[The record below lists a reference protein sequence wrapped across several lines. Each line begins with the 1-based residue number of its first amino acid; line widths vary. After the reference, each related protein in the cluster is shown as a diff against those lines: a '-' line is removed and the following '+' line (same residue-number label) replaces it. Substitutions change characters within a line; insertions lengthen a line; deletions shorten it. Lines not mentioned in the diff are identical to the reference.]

1 MPVTM
6 KSLFIFLS
14 VLFPIVLCAQFTG
27 GPGDGTDAA
36 RVIQLDLGGIPG
48 GVRGLYAGGQADGFA
63 VAAGFGSFGSTAPTA
78 LYSGSNGDGYAGSA
92 GSSSLGG
99 QSLAVLFAG
108 GDGDGYSYQPAT
120 VSLDGLPGT
129 AIYGGGAGDGYD
141 YFAAASSLG
150 GTMTQVLYGGGSGDG
165 YDKSVTSGSLGA
177 MLLLYGGGA
186 GDGYDYAAANATLDG
201 TNLQLLYGGG
211 GGDGFAT
218 TRFEGV
224 VPLPLTLISF
234 AAFPE
239 ETYVLLRWVTE
250 NETNTDFFTIEKT
263 RDGRTFDWVGETLAA
278 GNSLP
283 EEQLHYELKDLH
295 PLEGTSYYRL
305 QTTDFDG
312 QISLSQ
318 LVEVNY
324 DGGEEWGFQLYPNP
338 NTGRHFNVQTSGL
351 GAVTPLTME
360 LFDIS
365 GRLLLSESYLAAEV
379 HTESIELQQQL
390 PAGTY
395 LIRLTHP
402 QKGQQAKILIVGES
416 GR

>member
-1 MPVTM
+1 MNRIILLL
-6 KSLFIFLS
+6 SLF
-14 VLFPIVLCAQFTG
+14 FPAAMNAQFTG
-27 GPGDGTDAA
+27 GPGDGTDASM
-36 RVIQLDLGGIPG
+36 VIQLDLGGIPG
-48 GVRGLYAGGQADGFA
+48 GIRGLYAGGEADGFA
-63 VAAGFGSFGSTAPTA
+63 VAGGFGSFGQVEATA
-78 LYSGSNGDGYAGSA
+78 LYSGSSGDGYALGT
-92 GSSSLGG
+92 GSSSLSG
-99 QSLAVLFAG
+99 QSLTVLFAG

-120 VSLDGLPGT
+120 VSLDGFSGA
-129 AIYGGGAGDGYD
+129 AIYGGGTGDGFD
-141 YFAAASSLG
+141 HFASSLSLG
-150 GTMTQVLYGGGSGDG
+150 GTTTQVLYGGGSGDG
-165 YDKSVTSGSLGA
+165 YDKATTNGSLGA
-177 MLLLYGGGA
+177 MLMLYGGGAGDGYNDGGANETLNGTNLHLLYGGGA
-186 GDGYDYAAANATLDG
+186 GDGI
-201 TNLQLLYGGG
+201 
-211 GGDGFAT
+211 AT

-250 NETNTDFFTIEKT
+250 NESNTDFFTIEKT

-283 EEQLHYELKDLH
+283 EEQLHYELKDLQ
-295 PLEGTSYYRL
+295 PYEGKSYYRL

-324 DGGEEWGFQLYPNP
+324 KGHQDWGFQLYPNP
-338 NTGRHFNVQTSGL
+338 NTGRHFNVKTSGI
-351 GAVTPLTME
+351 AASSSLTME

-365 GRLLLSESYLAAEV
+365 GRLILSESYLATEA

-395 LIRLTHP
+395 LIRVTHP